1 MPFCSCS
8 AFSPRPSLFVI
19 LSEAKNL
26 KRGSRAR
33 GEVVSLVEQAGEG
46 VLVLDFVLER
56 LAHDVHGDGVVHVHL
71 LEQVVIE
78 LDGVAL
84 ALDAVLEHT
93 LPVGAALGWERLLAE
108 GELFALAPLLEG
120 PPAELHDAEK
130 LAFGKY

>member
-1 MPFCSCS
+1 MVGWGGAGGARGAAPPSTTTGRCCVRRTCAMPFCSCS
-8 AFSPRPSLFVI
+8 AFPPRPSLFVI

-26 KRGSRAR
+26 KRGRRAR
-33 GEVVSLVEQAGEG
+33 GEVVSRVEQAGEG

-71 LEQVVIE
+71 LEQVVRE

-93 LPVGAALGWERLLAE
+93 LPVGGVLGR
-108 GELFALAPLLEG
+108 
-120 PPAELHDAEK
+120 
-130 LAFGKY
+130 